1 MVVLQAAAPS
11 KRKKVEEDLGPPI
24 TLNEP
29 KEKRFKDEKNMKVH
43 TLGYHRS
50 LWGVAI
56 EYLNVKV

>member
-1 MVVLQAAAPS
+1 VVVLQAAAPS

-43 TLGYHRS
+43 TLGYH
-50 LWGVAI
+50 
-56 EYLNVKV
+56 